1 MVETID
7 EVALNEL
14 PLAPVNPMPYRVQV
28 RAIRA
33 FHTGLETLRDA
44 GGPVTRLRLGLNG

>member
-33 FHTGLETLRDA
+33 FHTGL
-44 GGPVTRLRLGLNG
+44 GGWCRTGLVG

>member
-1 MVETID
+1 MGETID

-14 PLAPVNPMPYRVQV
+14 PLAPENPLPHRQQV

-33 FHTGLETLRDA
+33 FHTGLETLPRCGWTGNTA
-44 GGPVTRLRLGLNG
+44 QTRA